1 MENEDL
7 NVLDGTQENVVD
19 SQTEAEVT
27 SEVTEPTN
35 EDNSTVEEVVEE
47 SHPRQQTAEENAIF
61 AEMRR
66 KHDAE
71 TQAIKAQND
80 RLLSALNAYGYD
92 GSPEEIADT
101 LMAQTQNI
109 TVEEAK
115 AQREAIERENQQITQ
130 LQGENE
136 FFKNIAIEKMMADDL
151 SKIKEAYPE
160 IKVKHLDELGDDF
173 FKALNATQDPVLA
186 YDVINAKKQRET
198 KPTPP
203 EIGGVNNSSSKEKD
217 FYTPQEVDNL
227 TDKDYNNPKIMEIV
241 RKSMLKWR

>member
-1 MENEDL
+1 MEDYELSVNTEE
-7 NVLDGTQENVVD
+7 VAEPLDT
-19 SQTEAEVT
+19 AEVT

-35 EDNSTVEEVVEE
+35 EETAETVVEE

-80 RLLSALNAYGYD
+80 RLLQALNAYGYD

-115 AQREAIERENQQITQ
+115 EQREAIERENQQITQ

-136 FFKNIAIEKMMADDL
+136 YFRNIAIEKLKADDL

-160 IKVKHLDELGDDF
+160 IKAKHLDELGDDF
-173 FKALNATQDPVLA
+173 FKALNATNDPVLA

-217 FYTPQEVDNL
+217 FYTSQEVDNL
-227 TDKDYNNPKIMEIV
+227 TEKDYSNPKIMEIV